1 MPLTNVR
8 VEGAKAGDKA
18 FKLADGEGL
27 YLLVQPTGQKLW
39 RLKYRFGPRKDGKPG
54 KAEKLLALGV
64 YPDVSL
70 KRAREKRNDARTL
83 LADGVDPG
91 AQRKADDQA
100 ERVAHLHTL
109 EAVARAWLDK
119 YRLTWTESHMTRT
132 RSRFEKHVFP
142 WIGQRPIRDVKRNDL
157 RDVLSRIES
166 IGRIETAHRVLQLC
180 NSVFEHANNEEIA
193 EHNPCRGLQ
202 EVLTPVQERHHPSI
216 TDPKR
221 VGELLRAIDGF
232 SGTLPVAC
240 ALRLAPLL
248 FVRPGEL
255 RKAKWSEF
263 SLDGDEPTWR
273 IPAERMKMR
282 EQHLVPLG
290 RQAIAILR
298 ELQPLTGPDGYVFP
312 SVRNSSRPMS
322 ENTLNVALRRLGYAK
337 DTMTAHGF
345 RSMAS
350 TILNEQQW
358 HKDAIERQLAHGE
371 RDKVRGSYNFAEH
384 LPERKRMMQGW
395 ADYLDSLRAGAKV
408 IPIRH
413 SSK

>member
-8 VEGAKAGDKA
+8 VEGARAGEKA

-39 RLKYRFGPRKDGKPG
+39 RFKYRFGPRKDGKPG

-70 KRAREKRNDARTL
+70 KRAREKRTNARTL

-100 ERVAHLHTL
+100 ERVAHLHTV
-109 EAVARAWLDK
+109 EAVARTWLDK
-119 YRLTWTESHMTRT
+119 HRLTWTESHATRT
-132 RSRFEKHVFP
+132 RSRFETHVFP
-142 WIGQRPIRDVKRNDL
+142 WIGQKAIRDVKRTDL
-157 RDVLSRIES
+157 REVLHRIES
-166 IGRIETAHRVLQLC
+166 TGRIETTHRVLQLC
-180 NSVFEHANNEEIA
+180 NAVFEYANHEEIT

-202 EVLTPVQERHHPSI
+202 EVLTPYQERHYPSI

-240 ALRLAPLL
+240 ALRIAPLL

-263 SLDGDEPTWR
+263 NLDGDEPMWR

-282 EQHLVPLG
+282 EQHLVPLC
-290 RQAIAILR
+290 RQAVAILR
-298 ELQPLTGPDGYVFP
+298 ELQPLTGPEGYVFP

-322 ENTLNVALRRLGYAK
+322 ENTLNVALRRLGYDK

-384 LPERKRMMQGW
+384 LPERRRMMQAW
-395 ADYLDSLRAGAKV
+395 ADHLDTLRAGAKV
-408 IPIRH
+408 VPLRRAAD
-413 SSK
+413 

>member
-1 MPLTNVR
+1 M
-8 VEGAKAGDKA
+8 
-18 FKLADGEGL
+18 
-27 YLLVQPTGQKLW
+27 
-39 RLKYRFGPRKDGKPG
+39 
-54 KAEKLLALGV
+54 